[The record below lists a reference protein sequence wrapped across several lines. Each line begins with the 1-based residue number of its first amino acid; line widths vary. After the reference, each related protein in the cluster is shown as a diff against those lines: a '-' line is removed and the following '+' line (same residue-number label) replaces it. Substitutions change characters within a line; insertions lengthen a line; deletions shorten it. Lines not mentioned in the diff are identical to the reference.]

1 VSEYVV
7 KQLLSL
13 DELSTMTIAK
23 LIAYGKQL
31 LLAHSD
37 SSKLDT
43 ELLICFVID
52 KPRSFLLTWPEHK
65 LSADEIVHF
74 AKLLQRRFQGEPI
87 AYIVKEREFWSLSLQ
102 VSPATLIPRPDT
114 EVLVEQ
120 VLNDHQD
127 ESFSRLSCLDLG
139 TGTGAIAL
147 ALASE
152 RPLWQL
158 EAVDFSHEAVALAKR
173 NAINLALEQVNI
185 YQSDWFNEVSHDKR
199 FDIIVSNP
207 PYIDEN
213 DHHLN
218 EGDVKYEPKTA
229 LVASDSGLA
238 DIKVIAT
245 RALHFLKP
253 GGVLYLEHGF
263 EQSRA
268 VQQVLKDLAYSEIR
282 TIKDYNDND
291 RVTRACFVQE

>member
-1 VSEYVV
+1 VAESVV
-7 KQLLSL
+7 EQLLSV
-13 DELSTMTIAK
+13 DELSTMTVDK
-23 LIAYGKQL
+23 LITYGKKL
-31 LLAHSD
+31 LLPHSD

-43 ELLICFVID
+43 ELLICFAID

-65 LSADEIVHF
+65 LSADELAHF
-74 AKLLQRRFQGEPI
+74 AKLMQRRFQGEPI
-87 AYIVKEREFWSLSLQ
+87 AYIVKMREFWSLPLQ

-127 ESFSRLSCLDLG
+127 ENSSRLSCLDLG

-152 RPLWQL
+152 RPLWQI
-158 EAVDFSHEAVALAKR
+158 EAIDFSHEAVALAKR
-173 NAINLALEQVNI
+173 NATNLALEQVSV
-185 YQSDWFNEVSHDKR
+185 YQSDWFNEVAHDKR

-238 DIKVIAT
+238 DIKVIAK
-245 RALHFLKP
+245 RALDFLKP

-263 EQSRA
+263 EQSLA
-268 VQQVLKDLAYSEIR
+268 VQKVLSDLAYCEIR

-291 RVTRACFVQE
+291 RITRACSV